1 MWPGVTPSAKG
12 IIMPDATGFR
22 EGLDTALSNTAAF
35 IPKFVGFLLILI
47 VGYIV
52 AKVIAKIVDA
62 VLERVGFDRAVERG
76 GVKQALAKSNYDAS
90 TLVAKVV
97 FYTVFLL
104 ALQMAFGVFGANP
117 VSDLLT
123 SVVAYLPKVFAA
135 ILIIVVAA
143 AIAAGVKEIVEASL
157 GGLSYG
163 RALSLAASATIVTI
177 GAFAA
182 LNQLQ
187 IAAPIVN
194 GLFYAAL
201 AIIVGSAVIAIG
213 GGGITPMRAQWEKAL
228 AKIEEEGPQVRQEA
242 QGAGQRVEQ
251 RAEQRKEQVAD
262 LRDEPQRS
270 ETPGYAGSRT
280 GTREGDS
287 NR

>member
-1 MWPGVTPSAKG
+1 ML
-12 IIMPDATGFR
+12 IMAANGFTD
-22 EGLDTALSNTAAF
+22 GLDQAWANTAEF
-35 IPKFVGFLLILI
+35 IPKFIGFLVILFI
-47 VGYIV
+47 GYMV
-52 AKVIAKIVDA
+52 AKAVAKIVDK

-76 GVKQALAKSNYDAS
+76 GIKKALENSNYDAS
-90 TLVAKVV
+90 SLVGKVV

-104 ALQMAFGVFGANP
+104 ALQMAFGVFGTNP

-135 ILIIVVAA
+135 ILIVVVAS

-163 RALSLAASATIVTI
+163 RGLALTASATIVTI
-177 GAFAA
+177 GLFAA
-182 LNQLQ
+182 LSQLE
-187 IAAPIVN
+187 IATPIVN

-213 GGGITPMRAQWEKAL
+213 GGGITPMRGQWEKAL
-228 AKIEEEGPQVRQEA
+228 SKIEQEGPQMRHQA
-242 QGAGQRVEQ
+242 QGSGERIKQ

-262 LRDEPQRS
+262 LREGSDRS
-270 ETPGYAGSRT
+270 STPGYASTQTGRT
-280 GTREGDS
+280 TGGNGNG
-287 NR
+287 NRL